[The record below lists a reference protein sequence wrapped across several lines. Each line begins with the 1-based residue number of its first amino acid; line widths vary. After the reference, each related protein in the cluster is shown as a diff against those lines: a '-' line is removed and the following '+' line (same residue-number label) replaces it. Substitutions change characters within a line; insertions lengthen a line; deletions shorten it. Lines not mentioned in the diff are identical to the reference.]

1 MNAEGRD
8 IAVEAPRTGDGP
20 GVAYYGRRAWRML
33 MMGLGYLGLYYRF
46 TTLAGRIVALNA
58 ICLLI
63 LLGGMLYLSDF
74 RDRLITARG
83 DALKIEAEIMAKSLM
98 LETAAPLEEDMLVG
112 RPAEDHVNF
121 NLERISEL
129 LRTLVK
135 PARSHAYVYRADGTW
150 VIDSNRIYKG
160 GKLTQY
166 QNPTKR
172 ADQVG
177 WDYQL
182 WLRFERLIRE
192 ESLPKL
198 ANISTQ
204 NGKSF
209 AEVKA
214 ALEQGNPNTIVRE
227 NEIGETILNYAAPLE
242 RNGKVVGAL
251 LLTTDDGDIDG
262 KIAEERISAVRLFAL
277 VFVLTTAMS
286 IILAGTIA
294 GPARRLAQAAEQV
307 RKNVKARTD
316 LPDFSHRP
324 DEIGHLARAFREM
337 TSALYTRLDA
347 IESFAADVA
356 HELKNPLT
364 SLLSAVDT
372 LPLVKKDEDRARLM
386 QIIRHDVQRLNRL
399 ITDISNASR
408 LDAELQ
414 RQIRRP
420 LNVVTLLEAVCT
432 AQNEMPRSR
441 KVAISLEVPD
451 HTLPAAR
458 SFKSPFKIYGDDA
471 RLSQVL
477 VNLIENA
484 VSFSPDG
491 GRIRLICS
499 LDRRDR
505 EVQILVEDDGPGI
518 PPENLER
525 VFERFYTD
533 RPERDGFGNNSG
545 LGLNISRQIID
556 AHKGRIWAE
565 NRVEPGPRLAGQPP
579 RVLGARFVIRLP
591 MTSRES

>member
-1 MNAEGRD
+1 MTADGRD
-8 IAVEAPRTGDGP
+8 IVAGAPPTGGF
-20 GVAYYGRRAWRML
+20 GLGHYGRRAWRLAMSVFAHI
-33 MMGLGYLGLYYRF
+33 GIYYRF
-46 TTLAGRIVALNA
+46 TTLSGRIVALNA

-63 LLGGMLYLSDF
+63 LLIGMLYLSDF

-83 DALKIEAEIMAKSLM
+83 DALKIEAEILAKALM
-98 LETAAPLEEDMLVG
+98 LETPMAVEDDILLG
-112 RPAEDHVNF
+112 RPAAEHIDF
-121 NLERISEL
+121 SLERISEL

-135 PARSHAYVYRADGTW
+135 PAQSHAYVYRADGTW

-160 GKLTQY
+160 GKLTQF

-172 ADQVG
+172 GDQVG
-177 WDYQL
+177 RDYQM
-182 WLRFERLIRE
+182 WLRFEQLIRR

-204 NGKSF
+204 NGKAF
-209 AEVKA
+209 AEVKG
-214 ALEQGNPNTIVRE
+214 ALEEGTRTPIVRE
-227 NEIGETILNYAAPLE
+227 NEIGETIINYAAPLE

-251 LLTTDDGDIDG
+251 LMTTDDGDIDS
-262 KIAEERISAVRLFAL
+262 KIAEERISAIRLFAL
-277 VFVLTTAMS
+277 IFIMTTGMS
-286 IILAGTIA
+286 IGFAGTIA
-294 GPARRLAQAAEQV
+294 GPVRRLATAAEEV
-307 RKNVKARTD
+307 RNNVKARTD

-372 LPLVKKDEDRARLM
+372 LPLVKKDEDRDRLM
-386 QIIRHDVQRLNRL
+386 KIIRHDVQRLNRL

-420 LNVVTLLEAVCT
+420 LNIVNLLDAVCT
-432 AQNEMPRSR
+432 AQKEMPRAR
-441 KVAISLEVPD
+441 TVHISFDVPD
-451 HTLPAAR
+451 YTLPAAK

-477 VNLIENA
+477 VNLIDNA
-484 VSFSPDG
+484 VSFSPDNG
-491 GRIRLICS
+491 GIRLICS

-518 PPENLER
+518 PAENLER
-525 VFERFYTD
+525 IFERFYTD

-556 AHKGRIWAE
+556 AHKGRVWAE
-565 NRVEPGPRLAGQPP
+565 NRIEPGPRIAGQPS

-591 MTSRES
+591 MASRDG